1 MEHFKIHRIKNK
13 EDPHFAEFWKIY
25 SSSFPLSERRNP
37 DQQTSIFKNQDYQLD
52 VYLLDNHA
60 IGFIAHWKAK
70 EFVFIEHFAIASEV
84 RNKGFGNAILK
95 EFIEGNIVP
104 VILEIE
110 PPMDDLTRRRLK
122 FYEYLGFI
130 RNDHLH
136 YQPPYHTSDQ
146 PLHLVILTY
155 PNQIDEELYQQFNK
169 FQKNT
174 VMS

>member
-37 DQQTSIFKNQDYQLD
+37 DQQTSIFKNQDYQLE
-52 VYLLDNHA
+52 VYLLDNYA

-95 EFIEGNIVP
+95 EFIELLVELF
-104 VILEIE
+104 V
-110 PPMDDLTRRRLK
+110 DLIWI
-122 FYEYLGFI
+122 G
-130 RNDHLH
+130 
-136 YQPPYHTSDQ
+136 
-146 PLHLVILTY
+146 
-155 PNQIDEELYQQFNK
+155 
-169 FQKNT
+169 
-174 VMS
+174 

>member
-37 DQQTSIFKNQDYQLD
+37 DQQTSIFKNQDYQLE

-130 RNDHLH
+130 WNDHLH
-136 YQPPYHTSDQ
+136 YQPPYHPEDQ
-146 PLHLVILTY
+146 PLKFEILTY
-155 PNQIDEELYQQFNK
+155 PNQISTNLYFQFSQ

-174 VMS
+174 VME